1 MGAATRVLRRGCRQ
15 DQISIHA
22 APWEPRLFCRW
33 YWRKTGIFHPRG
45 SVGAATI
52 RHQRPNDPQVHFNP
66 RGSVGAATRSAGH
79 CVGPDTISSTR
90 LRGSRDSSG
99 WCPAP
104 GSGYFNPRGSVGAAT
119 KFRSYQSGCCSIS
132 IHAAPWEPRRDRER
146 KHRQRIRISIHAAPW
161 EPRRP
166 AASAITTTASF
177 QSTRLRGSRDL
188 HPPVGWWRQTYF
200 NPRGSVGAATKWAAR
215 RTKWQG
221 ISIHA
226 ARGSRDT
233 SSLSTQS
240 TLNAFFN
247 PRGSVG
253 AATRVLHGRIKDS
266 EFPIHAAPWEPR
278 PAGGAVCLDL
288 DRISI
293 HAAPWEPRRRC
304 STWQTSTSKFQS
316 TRLRG
321 SRDSKKQRGTGSA
334 RQIRHPAQ

>member
-15 DQISIHA
+15 DQISSTRLHGSRDYSAGGTGGKRVYFIHAAPWEPRPSGINAQMIHKYISIHA
-22 APWEPRLFCRW
+22 APWEPRLGLLGTVLAPILF
-33 YWRKTGIFHPRG
+33 P
-45 SVGAATI
+45 
-52 RHQRPNDPQVHFNP
+52 
-66 RGSVGAATRSAGH
+66 
-79 CVGPDTISSTR
+79 STR

-240 TLNAFFN
+240 TLNAFQSTRL
-247 PRGSVG
+247 RGSRDKG
-253 AATRVLHGRIKDS
+253 VLHGRIKDS
-266 EFPIHAAPWEPR
+266 
-278 PAGGAVCLDL
+278 D
-288 DRISI
+288 
-293 HAAPWEPRRRC
+293 
-304 STWQTSTSKFQS
+304 FQS

-321 SRDSKKQRGTGSA
+321 SRDLLVVPSVLTSTVFPIHAAPWGAATEV
-334 RQIRHPAQ
+334 